1 MVAEQENKSILI
13 QAVNHMPNDKLQIKK
28 LYALSSENRKFSFSL
43 PLKHKIKIVKRD
55 YEVKLKADE
64 KYGTYILWKNRK
76 YPVEIVR
83 SSQNKYE
90 ILFNDISYTF
100 TVETPFSL
108 QRMKVLNS
116 NRGKIE
122 KEIIKAPMP
131 GKIIDVLVREGS
143 TVVRGE
149 PLVILEAM
157 KMQNEILSPVNG
169 LIAKVLAKPNTNVMK
184 DDLLIEIKL

>member
-1 MVAEQENKSILI
+1 MA
-13 QAVNHMPNDKLQIKK
+13 NDKLQIKK

-43 PLKHKIKIVKRD
+43 PLKQTIRIGKRE

-64 KYGTYILWKNRK
+64 KFGTYILWKNRK

-108 QRMKVLNS
+108 QRMKVLKS
-116 NRGKIE
+116 SRGKIE
-122 KEIIKAPMP
+122 MEIIKAPMP

-149 PLVILEAM
+149 PVVILEAM

-169 LIAKVLAKPNTNVMK
+169 TIIKVGAKPNTNVMK
-184 DDLLIEIKL
+184 DDLLVEIKL

>member
-1 MVAEQENKSILI
+1 MTNERIN
-13 QAVNHMPNDKLQIKK
+13 IKK
-28 LYALSSENRKFSFSL
+28 LYALSSENRRFCFSL
-43 PLKHKIKIVKRD
+43 PLKHSIRIGKRD

-76 YPVEIVR
+76 YPVEIIR
-83 SSQNKYE
+83 SRQNKYE

-108 QRMKVLNS
+108 QRMKVLS
-116 NRGKIE
+116 STRGKVE
-122 KEIIKAPMP
+122 KELIKAPMP

-143 TVVRGE
+143 HVLRGE
-149 PLVILEAM
+149 SVLILEAM

-169 LIAKVLAKPNTNVMK
+169 TVIKISAKANSNVMK
-184 DDLLIEIKL
+184 DDVLVEIKVE

>member
-1 MVAEQENKSILI
+1 MANEKPG
-13 QAVNHMPNDKLQIKK
+13 MKK
-28 LYALSSENRKFSFSL
+28 LYVLSSENKKFSFSL
-43 PLKHKIKIVKRD
+43 PLKHTIRIGKRD
-55 YEVKLKADE
+55 YEVQLKADE

-108 QRMKVLNS
+108 QRKKVLDS
-116 NRGKIE
+116 RRGKIE
-122 KEIIKAPMP
+122 REFIKAPMP
-131 GKIIDVLVREGS
+131 GKIIDVLVREGA
-143 TVVRGE
+143 TVVKGE
-149 PLVILEAM
+149 PMVILEAM
-157 KMQNEILSPVNG
+157 KMQNELISPVNG
-169 LIAKVLAKPNTNVMK
+169 TIEKVLARPNTNVMK

>member
-1 MVAEQENKSILI
+1 MA
-13 QAVNHMPNDKLQIKK
+13 NDNLQIKK

-43 PLKHKIKIVKRD
+43 PLKQTIRIGKRD

-108 QRMKVLNS
+108 KRMKVLS
-116 NRGKIE
+116 SKRGKVE
-122 KEIIKAPMP
+122 REYIKAPMP

-143 TVVRGE
+143 NVVKGE
-149 PLVILEAM
+149 PVVILEAM
-157 KMQNEILSPVNG
+157 KMQNELLSPVNG
-169 LIAKVLAKPNTNVMK
+169 TVVKVSAKPNTNVMK
-184 DDLLIEIKL
+184 DDLLVEIKV

>member
-1 MVAEQENKSILI
+1 MA
-13 QAVNHMPNDKLQIKK
+13 NDKLQIKK
-28 LYALSSENRKFSFSL
+28 LYALSSENRKFGFSL
-43 PLKHKIKIVKRD
+43 PLKHTIRIGKRE
-55 YEVKLKADE
+55 YEVKLKSDE

-83 SSQNKYE
+83 SRQNKYE

-116 NRGKIE
+116 KKGKAE
-122 KEIIKAPMP
+122 QEFIKAPMP

-143 TVVRGE
+143 TVLRGE
-149 PLVILEAM
+149 PVVILEAM

-169 LIAKVLAKPNTNVMK
+169 VVSKVSARANTNVMK
-184 DDLLIEIKL
+184 DDLLVEIKI

>member
-1 MVAEQENKSILI
+1 MS
-13 QAVNHMPNDKLQIKK
+13 NHKLKIKK
-28 LYALSSENRKFSFSL
+28 LYALSSENRKFSFSI
-43 PLKHKIKIVKRD
+43 PLKHSIRIGKRD

-83 SSQNKYE
+83 SSQNKFE

-108 QRMKVLNS
+108 QRLKVLNS
-116 NRGKIE
+116 KRGKAE
-122 KEIIKAPMP
+122 KEFIKAPMP

-143 TVVRGE
+143 TVLRGE
-149 PLVILEAM
+149 PVVILEAM
-157 KMQNEILSPVNG
+157 KMQNEIISPVNG
-169 LIAKVLAKPNTNVMK
+169 TIIKINARPNTNVMK
-184 DDLLIEIKL
+184 DDLLVEIKL

>member
-1 MVAEQENKSILI
+1 MA
-13 QAVNHMPNDKLQIKK
+13 NDKLQIKK
-28 LYALSSENRKFSFSL
+28 LFALSSENRTFSFSI
-43 PLKHKIKIVKRD
+43 PLKHTIRIGKRD

-108 QRMKVLNS
+108 HRMKVINS
-116 NRGKIE
+116 TRGKIE
-122 KEIIKAPMP
+122 KEVIKAPMP
-131 GKIIDVLVREGS
+131 GKVIDVLVREGS
-143 TVVRGE
+143 SVLRGE
-149 PLVILEAM
+149 PVLILEAM
-157 KMQNEILSPVNG
+157 KMQNEIVSPVNG
-169 LIAKVLAKPNTNVMK
+169 TIARVMAKANTNVMK

>member
-1 MVAEQENKSILI
+1 MA
-13 QAVNHMPNDKLQIKK
+13 NDKLQIKK

-43 PLKHKIKIVKRD
+43 PLKQTIRIGKRD

-116 NRGKIE
+116 KKGKVE
-122 KEIIKAPMP
+122 TAYVKAPMP
-131 GKIIDVLVREGS
+131 GKIIDVLVREGTS
-143 TVVRGE
+143 VLRGE
-149 PLVILEAM
+149 PLLILEAM
-157 KMQNEILSPVNG
+157 KMQNEIMAPVSG
-169 LIAKVLAKPNTNVMK
+169 TVVKVSAKANTNVMK
-184 DDLLIEIKL
+184 DDLLIEIKV

>member
-1 MVAEQENKSILI
+1 MA
-13 QAVNHMPNDKLQIKK
+13 NDKLQIKK
-28 LYALSSENRKFSFSL
+28 LYVLSSENRKFSFSL
-43 PLKHKIKIVKRD
+43 PLKQTIRIGKRD

-76 YPVEIVR
+76 YPVEIV
-83 SSQNKYE
+83 SSRQNRYE

-116 NRGKIE
+116 KRGKVE
-122 KEIIKAPMP
+122 KEYIKAPMP
-131 GKIIDVLVREGS
+131 GKIIDMLVREGS
-143 TVVRGE
+143 NVLRGE
-149 PLVILEAM
+149 PVVILEAM

-169 LIAKVLAKPNTNVMK
+169 VIVKVSARANTNVMK
-184 DDLLIEIKL
+184 DDLLIEIKVG

>member
-1 MVAEQENKSILI
+1 MA
-13 QAVNHMPNDKLQIKK
+13 NDKLQIKK
-28 LYALSSENRKFSFSL
+28 LYALSSENKKFSFSI
-43 PLKHKIKIVKRD
+43 PLKHSIRIGKRD
-55 YEVKLKADE
+55 YEVKLKSDD
-64 KYGTYILWKNRK
+64 KFGTYILWKNRK

-90 ILFNDISYTF
+90 ILFNDISYIF

-108 QRMKVLNS
+108 QRMKVLNTTL
-116 NRGKIE
+116 GKSE

-143 TVVRGE
+143 TVLRGE

-157 KMQNEILSPVNG
+157 KMQNEIISPVNG
-169 LIAKVLAKPNTNVMK
+169 TIIKVVAKPNTNVMK
-184 DDLLIEIKL
+184 DDLLVEIKL

>member
-1 MVAEQENKSILI
+1 M
-13 QAVNHMPNDKLQIKK
+13 NDKLRINK

-43 PLKHKIKIVKRD
+43 PLKNKIRIGRRD
-55 YEVKLKADE
+55 YVVQLRADE
-64 KYGTYILWKNRK
+64 KHSTYVLWKNRK

-83 SSQNKYE
+83 SRQNKYE

-116 NRGKIE
+116 KRGKAE
-122 KEIIKAPMP
+122 KESIKAPMP

-143 TVVRGE
+143 NVLRGE
-149 PLVILEAM
+149 PIVILEAM
-157 KMQNEILSPVNG
+157 KMQNEIQSPVNG
-169 LIAKVLAKPNTNVMK
+169 KVISTKVKANANVMK
-184 DDLLIEIKL
+184 DDVLVEIKVE